1 MAWTTFE
8 HLPVVLAQSE
18 DTRPDVAP
26 PTPPA
31 TNGGQQTG
39 ETQDGAAGNA
49 DGADGGGLGGNGAGN
64 GGGGG
69 GGGLG
74 SMWLIFLLVLVVMWV
89 FLIGGQRKEK
99 KKRAALLAALAKG
112 DRVQTVGGILGTV
125 VEVRDDEVIVKV
137 DENTNARMRFSRS
150 AIQSVLNDKGAG
162 EVELKDK

>member
-8 HLPVVLAQSE
+8 HLPVLLAQSQ

-31 TNGGQQTG
+31 TNGQQAG
-39 ETQDGAAGNA
+39 ETQDGSPTPAPAPAPGN
-49 DGADGGGLGGNGAGN
+49 GADGNGLGGAGN
-64 GGGGG
+64 GGG

-112 DRVQTVGGILGTV
+112 DRVQTVGGVLGTV
-125 VEVRDDEVIVKV
+125 VEVRDDEVVVKV

-150 AIQSVLNDKGAG
+150 AIQSVLNDKAD
-162 EVELKDK
+162 EPETASK